1 MSIRKAALAAL
12 SLLLTSPL
20 VARSAEA
27 EPLRI
32 ASLVPFVSEAV
43 AEWPDKAKLVA
54 AVRRSLHQPVPTG
67 VADLGSPHQP
77 SLEPLVA
84 ARPQLIVAD
93 ERLHALLQPQL
104 AATGAEVLMVRADSV
119 AATFDGLRAVAR
131 RAGAEAALEGRLAA
145 VEARL
150 AALAAGLTLEGRLPA
165 RGAPTVLP
173 LFGAPGSFLLV
184 TPRTWLGD
192 LLVRLGVGSAR
203 TPPGRE
209 TMPGYVLLADEVL
222 AASHPDHVLLLAH
235 GSPEVVAKAFAETWA
250 RYGND
255 EVPVDVLDPRMFST
269 NPGLRMAEA
278 AEAVVALLA
287 APRTASVKAVETVR

>member
-1 MSIRKAALAAL
+1 MSPRRAVLAAL
-12 SLLLTSPL
+12 SLLLAFPL
-20 VARSAEA
+20 VARAAEA

-43 AEWPDKAKLVA
+43 AEWPDKAELVA
-54 AVRRSLHQPVPTG
+54 AVRRSMHQPVPAG

-93 ERLHALLQPQL
+93 ERLHALLKPQL
-104 AATGAEVLMVRADSV
+104 EATGAEVLMVRADSV

-131 RAGAEAALEGRLAA
+131 RAGTEAALESRLAA
-145 VEARL
+145 VEERL
-150 AALAAGLTLEGRLPA
+150 AALATP
-165 RGAPTVLP
+165 GAPTVLP

-192 LLVRLGVGSAR
+192 LLVRLGVGSER

-255 EVPVDVLDPRMFST
+255 EVPVHVLDPRMFST

-287 APRTASVKAVETVR
+287 APRTASVKAAETVR